1 MARIGVDL
9 GGTKIEIAVLGP
21 ASDVLLRERTATPEG
36 YDAKLQA
43 IKTLVADAEEK
54 LGLGPLSVGVGHP
67 GSHNPRTGLIRN
79 ANSTDL
85 NGRLLLADLEAVL
98 NRPVRCANDA
108 NCFALSE
115 ASDGAGADAQSV
127 FAVIL
132 GTGVGGGLVIN
143 GEIHTGH
150 DGNAGEWGHMGLPW
164 PGADEVPGPN
174 CKCGLSGCVEAW
186 CSGPG
191 MANDHRH
198 ITAQDLTA
206 AQIAELAASGD
217 ATALATLDRH
227 SDRLARALANVV
239 NLIDPEIIVLGGGLS
254 NLADLP
260 ATLERKMAAWLFTD
274 EPVVR
279 VVRNLHGDSSG
290 VRGAAWLWP
299 DRAETP

>member
-21 ASDVLLRERTATPEG
+21 ASDILVRERIATPEG
-36 YDAKLQA
+36 YEAKLQA
-43 IKTLVADAEEK
+43 IKALVANVESK
-54 LGLGPLSVGVGHP
+54 LGLETLSVGVGHP

-85 NGRLLLADLEAVL
+85 NGRPLRSDLEAAL

-115 ASDGAGADAQSV
+115 ASDGAGAGAQSV
-127 FAVIL
+127 FGVIL

-143 GEIHTGH
+143 GEIYNGH

-164 PGADEVPGPN
+164 PSADEIPGPS
-174 CKCGLSGCVEAW
+174 CKCGLTGCVEAW

-191 MANDHRH
+191 MANDHRRV
-198 ITAQDLTA
+198 TGRDLTA
-206 AQIAELAASGD
+206 AQIAELAVSGD
-217 ATALATLDRH
+217 TAARTTLDRH
-227 SDRLARALANVV
+227 SDRLARALADVV
-239 NLIDPEIIVLGGGLS
+239 NLVDPETIVLGGGLS
-254 NLADLP
+254 NLANLP
-260 ATLERKMAAWLFTD
+260 ATLARKMAAWLFTD

-299 DRAETP
+299 DRDAMP